1 MWCGGGVVW
10 YNLPIIEPTQS
21 KLFNSGLYWVVAIDY
36 SICDRAAK
44 FYHPLKRDNFTVF
57 LCQVIAEYE
66 LDNMHNKLALEEDH
80 WILKMHC

>member
-1 MWCGGGVVW
+1 MGCVRGL
-10 YNLPIIEPTQS
+10 YRTLIYQAKQKQS
-21 KLFNSGLYWVVAIDY
+21 SLFNSGLYWVVAIDY

-66 LDNMHNKLALEEDH
+66 LNNIHTKVALEEDH
-80 WILKMHC
+80 